1 MSQYSLCPQ
10 TRCTRYDAW
19 HFKLAGRGGDTLPRP
34 TTRERRVPSPG
45 RVPPHTRHHATA
57 RCTARA
63 AHAVVRGA
71 DFQHKS
77 AETKRYKLP
86 FYHPHRA
93 EENCQSNS
101 TTPPTAACP
110 TPASTTPASSK
121 ALWILLRMRSAAGGP
136 HTLLWTSC
144 QCRAWHS
151 FEQYHACRHRSHLR
165 HALRGAPSQPTHLSG
180 LAASLPSA
188 LAIRPRKRS
197 WSLLA
202 NTALGWGFVWAATLT
217 APAGGSGAV
226 RSP

>member
-144 QCRAWHS
+144 QCRANTTL
-151 FEQYHACRHRSHLR
+151 AGTGRTCGTRCAVRHRSQRTSPAWQRPCPAHWQYGR
-165 HALRGAPSQPTHLSG
+165 GSARGACSQTQPLGGGLSG
-180 LAASLPSA
+180 
-188 LAIRPRKRS
+188 RP
-197 WSLLA
+197 
-202 NTALGWGFVWAATLT
+202 
-217 APAGGSGAV
+217 P
-226 RSP
+226 